1 MQPVTEDTLNRI
13 IAHPNHNG
21 PMPEELIY
29 TMAVELS
36 KSRYVI
42 DCQYKFI
49 GELLS
54 VHKVEEQLDVC
65 EQVTG

>member
-13 IAHPNHNG
+13 IAHPNHNA
-21 PMPEELIY
+21 PMPEKLIY

-42 DCQYKFI
+42 DAQYKFI

-65 EQVTG
+65 EQARS